1 MKESRYELYYWPT
14 IQGRGEFVRLLLE
27 EAGAPYLDVAR
38 LPASEGGGVPAMMKV
53 MHGHGLLPFAPPF
66 LRNGDLVLAQTTNI
80 LLYLA
85 PRHGLLPADEQSRFA
100 ANQLELTIS
109 DLVAEVHET
118 HHPVASTLF
127 YEDQKPEA
135 LRRSAD
141 FVGER
146 IPKFVNYF
154 ERVLQNNGGKNLVG
168 DRLSY
173 VDLSMFQVLSGL
185 GYAFPKAM
193 ARVASAIPGLG
204 ALRERVALRPRIAA
218 YLGSSRRLQFN
229 EMGIFS
235 ALPRVGRRAAWRL
248 STRARPG

>member
-1 MKESRYELYYWPT
+1 MNEPRYELYYWPT

-38 LPASEGGGVPAMMKV
+38 LPASQGGGVPAMMKL
-53 MHGHGLLPFAPPF
+53 MHGHGLLPFAPPI
-66 LRNGDLVLAQTTNI
+66 LKHGDVILAQTANI

-85 PRHGLLPADEQSRFA
+85 PRHGLLPADERRRFA
-100 ANQLELTIS
+100 ANQLQLTVA

-118 HHPVASTLF
+118 HHPIASSLY
-127 YEDQKPEA
+127 YEDQKSEA

-146 IPKFVNYF
+146 IPKFVSYF
-154 ERVLQNNGGKNLVG
+154 ERVLQDNGGLHLVG
-168 DRLSY
+168 DTLSY

-185 GYAFPKAM
+185 GYAFPRAM
-193 ARVASAIPGLG
+193 ARVAPAIPGLA
-204 ALRERVALRPRIAA
+204 ALRDRVALRPRIAA

-229 EMGIFS
+229 ETGIFRRYS
-235 ALPRVGRRAAWRL
+235 ELDIEPLGR
-248 STRARPG
+248 